1 MTVHDLLI
9 PDAELSQ
16 LTTALANAGVVQPLD
31 DIVAWA
37 AQVVADYTIGYTL
50 STIRVQGFTR
60 DLTIWRAYTLAGAV
74 SENQQ
79 KAYDASMKQL
89 EAIQAGKT
97 QLPPATV
104 ATPPS
109 STGNWGSNTKIC
121 LR

>member
-37 AQVVADYTIGYTL
+37 AQVVADHTIGYTL
-50 STIRVQGFTR
+50 STIRIQGFVR

-74 SENQQ
+74 SENQT
-79 KAYDASMKQL
+79 KAY
-89 EAIQAGKT
+89 EAAMRELRDIRDGKFP
-97 QLPPATV
+97 LPPATV
-104 ATPPS
+104 ATPPANA
-109 STGNWGSNTKIC
+109 GNWGSHTKLC